1 MASLR
6 VELLVQIMDS
16 ITQFALGSSVA
27 LAMTGRHSRTRSDA
41 WKVAIIGG
49 VVGTL
54 PDLDAFID
62 FGDAIS
68 NMIRHRAETHGL
80 FTLTLVAPLL
90 GFLIAKF
97 QGEPGRWRRWTLAT
111 WLILITHVGIDYL
124 TIYGTQLLQPF
135 SDRPYGLGSM
145 FVIDPLYTIPLICGV
160 ISTVIICSPRRWQWN
175 QIGLTLSSA
184 YIAWGLGVHQHAVT
198 VARQHLPVTV
208 DSSSILVTAA
218 PLNTLLWR
226 ALVVTPEAYYEG
238 WYSLLD
244 PERKF
249 TWETITRDQTVT
261 VHHANHPDVLR
272 VASFSH
278 GFFSVDEQDQRLYV
292 TDLRLGLEP
301 FYSFRFDVGP
311 LEGDPSVKSSRVGIR
326 PDLATGV
333 PWLWQRMKGDT
344 ESYVSYRARV
354 TR

>member
-1 MASLR
+1 
-6 VELLVQIMDS
+6 MDS

-27 LAMTGRHSRTRSDA
+27 LAVAGRRRLTHSAA
-41 WKVAIIGG
+41 WKIAIIGG
-49 VVGTL
+49 VIGTL

-68 NMIRHRAETHGL
+68 NMVRHRAETHGL
-80 FTLTLVAPLL
+80 FILTLVSPLL
-90 GFLIAKF
+90 GVLIAKF
-97 QGEPGRWRRWTLAT
+97 QGEPGLWRRWTLAA

-135 SDRPYGLGSM
+135 SDRPFGVGSI

-160 ISTVIICSPRRWQWN
+160 VVTAIVRSPSRYLWN
-175 QIGLTLSSA
+175 QIGLILGSA
-184 YIAWGLGVHQHAVT
+184 YIVWGLGVHQHAVN
-198 VARQHLPVTV
+198 VARQHLPAAV

-226 ALVVTPEAYYEG
+226 ALVMTPDAYYEG

-249 TWETITRDQTVT
+249 TWEKFLRDETVT
-261 VHHANHPDVLR
+261 ARHTNHPDVLR
-272 VASFSH
+272 VASFSD
-278 GFFSVDEQDQRLYV
+278 GFFNVEERDRRLYV

-301 FYSFRFDVGP
+301 FYSFRFDLGSLGDAP
-311 LEGDPSVKSSRVGIR
+311 LARSERVGIR
-326 PDLATGV
+326 PDLASWL
-333 PWLWQRMKGDT
+333 PWLWQRIKGDT
-344 ESYVSYRARV
+344 ESYVSYRARM